1 MLADVRV
8 LYRGPIIL
16 NRPGRP
22 REQVGADVAAGRAD
36 MEALSVMAL
45 ANPDLIERLRT
56 GAPLNAARPALFYA
70 GGGAEVYTDYL
81 ALAVA

>member
-1 MLADVRV
+1 MRV

-56 GAPLNAARPALFYA
+56 GAPLNAARPTLFYA